1 MKTRKTC
8 PFLCHSTLD
17 LGRDPLIR
25 GKQVMEIKHTLKEPR
40 SLADPVLTAGY
51 TKELHLRDVCWKQA
65 NSKFHACML
74 CAIFTKWSQVIPAV
88 TFLKFIGNHNF
99 VLDLF
104 KPRKSL

>member
-1 MKTRKTC
+1 MSIFWQMH
-8 PFLCHSTLD
+8 FLWHSPLE

-65 NSKFHACML
+65 NSQFHAYML
-74 CAIFTKWSQVIPAV
+74 CAIFTKWRSSYLSSFF
-88 TFLKFIGNHNF
+88 FLSLPVVERNHNF
-99 VLDLF
+99 LF
-104 KPRKSL
+104 D